1 MRLATPL
8 RVLLTALLMC
18 VVIPASASAADP
30 KERVVITGPVVVERG
45 ETSGDVV
52 VIDGDVLVRGT
63 VDGDLVVVDGEV
75 TLRGTVTGD
84 VVTITE
90 RAVFGER
97 GTVEGD
103 LYYGDKKPEGAEG
116 KVEGKTEKIDVD
128 EVVGIGLVIAI
139 WIAVTVSA
147 LLLGLLLLLLAP
159 RAADA
164 VARAGRGS
172 PFGSFLWGLL
182 LFFLLPILGFVAL
195 VTVVGIPFGIGLL
208 LAVLP
213 IYAIAYTYSA
223 WILGRRILGD
233 KPRILAFL
241 VGLVILRLL
250 ALIPIAGGIVSFLAM
265 VFGLGAVAVAVMR
278 ARSA

>member
-1 MRLATPL
+1 MRMLLA
-8 RVLLTALLMC
+8 ALLIC
-18 VVIPASASAADP
+18 VVVPASASAADP

-45 ETSGDVV
+45 ETSGDVIV
-52 VIDGDVLVRGT
+52 ADGDVLVRGT
-63 VDGDLVVVDGEV
+63 VDGDLVVANGEV

-84 VVTITE
+84 VVTFDDRT
-90 RAVFGER
+90 VFGSR
-97 GTVEGD
+97 GKVEGD
-103 LYYGDKKPEGAEG
+103 LYYGDRKPEGAEG
-116 KVEGKTEKIDVD
+116 KVDGKIEKIDVD

-147 LLLGLLLLLLAP
+147 FLLGLLLLLLAP

-172 PFGSFLWGLL
+172 PLGSFLWGLL

-195 VTVVGIPFGIGLL
+195 VTVIGIPFGIGLL

-223 WILGRRILGD
+223 WILGRRILSD

-265 VFGLGAVAVAVMR
+265 VYGLGAVAVAVMR